1 MANTARKAC
10 DSEESLAKSTGL
22 VKSRLEQTRV
32 PLDGVRVER
41 KRPDLL
47 RRFSATPYAANLLI
61 MDKTIRIESN
71 RSQIIEKGRE
81 FFVRHQ
87 GPAVGTPEFLWRIVG
102 EADCRSDAI
111 DIHLAA
117 FSDLGVRYGNMGQR
131 SFLAVDLEAREAVAF
146 VNERAVESEPEFN
159 CRSLFDTLFCM
170 CAGALAVTSL
180 SAACVGMGPKGV
192 LVFGSPNSGKTTT
205 SYLAARRG
213 LELHADQAAF
223 AEMHDG
229 NVRVWGDLLPAIFR
243 PESLQ
248 FLPEL
253 STSAREFSYPDLRVH
268 YLSKRPFQAA
278 KAHPVAPLCCV
289 FLDRGPGE
297 SRMLPVSR
305 AELKRR
311 FADNVLFDE
320 DERFDAQSTTVLD
333 ALSAVPAYEL
343 TYRDPEMA
351 TTVLCELLADNAQ

>member
-1 MANTARKAC
+1 MSIAGPGNM
-10 DSEESLAKSTGL
+10 ESIAKSTEL
-22 VKSRLEQTRV
+22 VES
-32 PLDGVRVER
+32 
-41 KRPDLL
+41 RPDLL
-47 RRFSATPYAANLLI
+47 RRFSATPYAANLI
-61 MDKTIRIESN
+61 VMDRAIRIESN
-71 RSQIIEKGRE
+71 RSQIVEQARE

-87 GPAVGTPEFLWRIVG
+87 GPLAGNPEFLWRIVG
-102 EADCRSDAI
+102 EANGRSDAI
-111 DIHLAA
+111 DIQLAA

-146 VNERAVESEPEFN
+146 VDERAVESEPEFN

-170 CAGALAVTSL
+170 CAGSLGLLSL
-180 SAACVGMGPKGV
+180 SAACVGQSPKGV

-213 LELHADQAAF
+213 LEFHADQAAF

-229 NVRVWGDLLPAIFR
+229 RVRVWGDLLPAIFR

-253 STSAREFSYPDLRVH
+253 RTSAREFSYPDLRVH

-278 KAHPVAPLCCV
+278 KAHPVTPWCCV
-289 FLDRGPGE
+289 FLERQRGE
-297 SRMLPVSR
+297 SRMLPVPREESR
-305 AELKRR
+305 RR
-311 FADNVLFDE
+311 FADNVLFHE
-320 DERFDAQSTTVLD
+320 DQRFDAQSATILD

-351 TTVLCELLADNAQ
+351 ATVLCDLLADNAR